1 MWKEVSVTQ
10 FLIYLLNLDPQIP
23 RQLVPPIPKLQMTPW
38 FDPMHISTPAPPNI
52 SADSNE
58 MVRVMNEKPT
68 AFATPSKFPSTQVST
83 AAAASH
89 KEIPS
94 NSFTVF
100 GEVSSFL
107 PPSNELKC
115 VQEKSKV
122 TKR

>member
-1 MWKEVSVTQ
+1 
-10 FLIYLLNLDPQIP
+10 
-23 RQLVPPIPKLQMTPW
+23 MTPAGTW

-52 SADSNE
+52 SSDSNE

-68 AFATPSKFPSTQVST
+68 AFATPSKFPSTQVS

-94 NSFTVF
+94 NSITVV
-100 GEVSSFL
+100 GEVSSYL